1 MPNYNGGGTKTLLQ
15 RRYIL
20 ATRKEDNDMGYE
32 LTKPKLIVDYT
43 VAEQQ
48 KKYEFTIVDY
58 PDLVKC
64 KWIQIQTQQSDTE
77 NPSAWVTYNINNKM
91 VFRSSGNKKY
101 ALVISEQRN
110 GLWESIGS
118 INAFPIV
125 DCEGVASIT
134 SRIDSYIA
142 IEPINSLS
150 IVSWAQNFLKVGATI
165 KIYGFY

>member
-48 KKYEFTIVDY
+48 KKYEFTTADY
-58 PDLVKC
+58 PDLAKC
-64 KWIQIQTQQSDTE
+64 KWIQIQTHQTDAE
-77 NPSAWVTYNINNKM
+77 NSSAWVTYNLNNKI
-91 VFRSSGNKKY
+91 VFRTSGNKRY
-101 ALVISEQRN
+101 ALAIIEQRN
-110 GLWESIGS
+110 GLWQSIGGYYEYE
-118 INAFPIV
+118 IV
-125 DCEGVASIT
+125 DGNGSTAVT
-134 SRIDSYIA
+134 SRIDNYIA